1 MAKAKKVDG
10 NYETTAKPDV
20 YMILLILTFLAMLVA
35 TGLMY
40 LESAALQ

>member
-1 MAKAKKVDG
+1 MAKAKKSDTT
-10 NYETTAKPDV
+10 YETKAKPDV

-40 LESAALQ
+40 FESTMLQ